1 MDKKDEDCADS
12 EVNTIELGGI
22 NFSVGNRFNYRLY
35 DSIADWAAFLEVYNK
50 NIDNNLLFDEA
61 VRVLGVR
68 EVNESMR
75 EALLP
80 LVETVYYLPDHAHV
94 SGVMK
99 QYMLYEPISIAVYN
113 LFMIL
118 KAHFEDV
125 VAWYAA
131 ARNEFIEVNHIPA
144 ATMNWPILVEY
155 WENLNVQNNHS
166 SSSPILFYLNPPKD
180 EVIAHTDMVQY
191 GFGAPPRHEN
201 ASNHTEQ
208 DMRENTANH
217 TELSGESSSGGT
229 SKNKTGGTAAK
240 PNRDKRVD
248 LALRE
253 LYKAV
258 KQFHYAGF
266 CPKVPYQ
273 RLAALLIFP
282 LDKFIAA
289 IKLLKPDHTL
299 PNYNEMEKRVAE
311 ILATHK
317 EENPIKMLEKHTHTN
332 SERAKLPKKQIE
344 ENSLNPGDAELEKI
358 KWYMNRIMDLR
369 KELSPYCNKIEQY
382 YIRQAGVIKEVYE
395 YLQKELQAFI

>member
-22 NFSVGNRFNYRLY
+22 NFAVGNRFNYRLY
-35 DSIADWAAFLEVYNK
+35 DSIADWSAFLEVYNK

-131 ARNEFIEVNHIPA
+131 ARNEFIEVNHIDA
-144 ATMNWPILVEY
+144 AVMNWPILVEY

-180 EVIAHTDMVQY
+180 EVIARGDLVQY
-191 GFGAPPRHEN
+191 GFGAPLMEQKNN
-201 ASNHTEQ
+201 ASNHTEHVG
-208 DMRENTANH
+208 D
-217 TELSGESSSGGT
+217 SSSSGSSASLLLGT
-229 SKNKTGGTAAK
+229 KTGGNNK

-273 RLAALLIFP
+273 RLSALLIFP

-289 IKLLKPDHTL
+289 IKLLKPDRTL
-299 PNYNEMEKRVAE
+299 PNYNEMEKKVAE
-311 ILATHK
+311 ILSTHK
-317 EENPIKMLEKHTHTN
+317 EENPIKMLEKRTHTD
-332 SERAKLPKKQIE
+332 SERAKLPKAQIE
-344 ENSLNPGDAELEKI
+344 ENAINPGDAELEKI
-358 KWYMNRIMDLR
+358 KWYVNRIMDLR

>member
-22 NFSVGNRFNYRLY
+22 NFAVGNRFNYRLY
-35 DSIADWAAFLEVYNK
+35 DSIADWSAFLEVYNK
-50 NIDNNLLFDEA
+50 NIDNNMLFDEA

-68 EVNESMR
+68 DVNESMR

-191 GFGAPPRHEN
+191 GFGAPSNRMEQNADPRAE
-201 ASNHTEQ
+201 EQ
-208 DMRENTANH
+208 
-217 TELSGESSSGGT
+217 SSDSSVTDSSTTKSKISGGT
-229 SKNKTGGTAAK
+229 DAPRRTAAK

-289 IKLLKPDHTL
+289 IKLLKPDRTL
-299 PNYNEMEKRVAE
+299 PNYNEMEKKVAE
-311 ILATHK
+311 ILAMHK
-317 EENPIKMLEKHTHTN
+317 EENPIKMLEKRMHTN
-332 SERAKLPKKQIE
+332 SERAKLPKAQIE
-344 ENSLNPGDAELEKI
+344 ENAINPGDAELEKI
-358 KWYMNRIMDLR
+358 KWYVNRIMDLR